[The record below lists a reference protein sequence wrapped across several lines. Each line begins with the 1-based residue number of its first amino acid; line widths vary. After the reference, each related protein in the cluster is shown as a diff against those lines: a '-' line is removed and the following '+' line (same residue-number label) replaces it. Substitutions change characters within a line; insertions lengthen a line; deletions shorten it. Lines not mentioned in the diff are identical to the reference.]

1 LSEVGTASTS
11 VPARG
16 LPPGVTLPIPGAL
29 LKLALPVLASQVLR
43 LGYQWVDALWVRPLG
58 VEATA
63 AVTTSIFVMWWVY
76 SLNDVVAIGVT
87 AYVSQLL
94 GAGERRRAGVAAFH
108 GLRGSALLGLAGTA
122 LGLFGAGWTFSIMS
136 PERAMVDVGSRYL
149 GILLAFAPLPMMGFT
164 CESVMRASGD
174 TRTPF
179 FVDLLAVG
187 LNAALAPFLI
197 YGWGPFPELGV
208 AGAAWATVSAWTF
221 MVASYLWLAL
231 RGHRAFPLAIHAD
244 GPPVRLRGM
253 MRVGVP
259 AAIIGMMFSVVYIMF
274 ARAAS
279 HFGPAALAVVGI
291 VNRVEAV
298 QFITSLA
305 IGTAGAALVGQNL
318 GANRADRAEG
328 VIRTGLRWN
337 LWISGTLTLVLL
349 IFPATFLTLFT
360 RDPEVLRQGVPYM
373 RIITLC
379 LVVNGMEI
387 VVSEAILGSGHTR
400 VISWIF
406 SSFSLLRIPL
416 ALWSPQWGL
425 GVLGIAW
432 IITGTCIVR
441 GLIIVAWARRGTW
454 KHGLRRELQAEEG
467 IPGTGT
473 PPTA

>member
-1 LSEVGTASTS
+1 LTTTTTA
-11 VPARG
+11 PAARERTP
-16 LPPGVTLPIPGAL
+16 LPPGVVRPIGPAL
-29 LKLALPVLASQVLR
+29 FHLALPVLASQLLR

-76 SLNDVVAIGVT
+76 SLNDIVAIGVT

-108 GLRGSALLGLAGTA
+108 GLRGSALLGLAGTL
-122 LGLFGAGWTFSIMS
+122 LGLFGAAAVFRIMT
-136 PERAMVDVGSRYL
+136 PERSLVETGGHYL
-149 GILLAFAPLPMMGFT
+149 GILLLFAPLPMMGFT

-179 FVDLLAVG
+179 LIDLCAVG
-187 LNAALAPFLI
+187 LNALLDPFLI
-197 YGWGPFPELGV
+197 YGWGPFPRLGV
-208 AGAAWATVSAWTF
+208 EGAAWATVSAWAF
-221 MVASYLWLAL
+221 MVAGYLFMGL
-231 RGHRAFPLAIHAD
+231 RGHRAFPLAVRAE
-244 GPPVRLRGM
+244 GPPIHLRSM
-253 MRVGVP
+253 AKVGIP
-259 AAIIGMMFSVVYIMF
+259 AAIIGMMFSVVYIVF

-279 HFGPAALAVVGI
+279 HFGPAAMAVVGM
-291 VNRVEAV
+291 VNRIEAL

-318 GANRADRAEG
+318 GAGRADRADQ

-349 IFPATFLTLFT
+349 AFPATFLHLFT
-360 RDPEVLRQGVPYM
+360 RDAEAVRIGIPYI
-373 RIITLC
+373 RILTLC

-400 VISWIF
+400 AISWIF
-406 SSFSLLRIPL
+406 TSFSLLRIPL
-416 ALWSPQWGL
+416 ALWSPAWGM

-432 IITGTCIVR
+432 IITGTCVVR
-441 GLIIVAWARRGTW
+441 GLIIVAWAARGTW
-454 KHGLRRELQAEEG
+454 KRGLGRELHGAEAG
-467 IPGTGT
+467 S
-473 PPTA
+473 PPPSA